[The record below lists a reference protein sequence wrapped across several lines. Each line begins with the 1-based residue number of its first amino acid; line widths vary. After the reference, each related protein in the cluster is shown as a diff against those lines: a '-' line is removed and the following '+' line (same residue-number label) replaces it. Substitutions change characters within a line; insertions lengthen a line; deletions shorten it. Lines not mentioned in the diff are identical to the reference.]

1 MKTLIG
7 ADNNNLGGEEEEDAC
22 TMRTHAG
29 IISRNIFV
37 ALFFRLDV
45 LLEATTLTSTELI
58 HQSSAR
64 ITIVSDVFILPPLSE
79 GTLVRRVIIRMAG
92 DIGTYNGRCDASLSF
107 EDCHSFVKVDQKPTM
122 TMNTLVQSSHT
133 QPS

>member
-64 ITIVSDVFILPPLSE
+64 ITIVSDVLFSLPSPKARLSGE
-79 GTLVRRVIIRMAG
+79 
-92 DIGTYNGRCDASLSF
+92 S
-107 EDCHSFVKVDQKPTM
+107 
-122 TMNTLVQSSHT
+122 
-133 QPS
+133 

>member
-37 ALFFRLDV
+37 ALFFF
-45 LLEATTLTSTELI
+45 S
-58 HQSSAR
+58 
-64 ITIVSDVFILPPLSE
+64 F
-79 GTLVRRVIIRMAG
+79 
-92 DIGTYNGRCDASLSF
+92 GRALRNYYVNK
-107 EDCHSFVKVDQKPTM
+107 H
-122 TMNTLVQSSHT
+122 
-133 QPS
+133 